1 MEQKKNSFFA
11 MLARMR
17 YIERWAL
24 MRNSAKENIS
34 EHSLEVAMIAHA
46 LAILGN
52 KRLQKSYNAEHAAML
67 GLYHDCTE
75 IITGDM
81 PTPVKY
87 ENSEIQSAYKQIEKA
102 AAFRLLNMLPSDLR
116 EEYEGYFI
124 ESTEDKELRLLVKA
138 ADKISAL
145 VKCAEEIKAGN
156 REFCS
161 AENTLQEAVNKLHC
175 PEADLFMDEFFP
187 MYRLTLDELYSRP
200 PEFTDPSNARNI
212 AGGLSL

>member
-1 MEQKKNSFFA
+1 
-11 MLARMR
+11 
-17 YIERWAL
+17 
-24 MRNSAKENIS
+24 
-34 EHSLEVAMIAHA
+34 
-46 LAILGN
+46 
-52 KRLQKSYNAEHAAML
+52 
-67 GLYHDCTE
+67 
-75 IITGDM
+75 
-81 PTPVKY
+81 
-87 ENSEIQSAYKQIEKA
+87 
-102 AAFRLLNMLPSDLR
+102 MLPSDLR